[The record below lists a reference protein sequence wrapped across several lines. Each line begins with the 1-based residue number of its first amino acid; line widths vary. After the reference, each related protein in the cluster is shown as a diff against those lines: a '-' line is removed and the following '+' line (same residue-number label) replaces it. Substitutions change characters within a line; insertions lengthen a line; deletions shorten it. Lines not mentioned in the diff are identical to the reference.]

1 MSKPVAGAAGFCTFA
16 KTQFCCGQATG
27 SLKRVPSRS
36 WNFPVTTTHYKV
48 RGKGYSTE
56 GFMFACFKAS
66 ALGCMLLSLSASPLL
81 ADPVLSVYGGFQA
94 AGDSKVD
101 VTDGTHF
108 DAAWDGQSLKMPPY
122 WGVRGTWWLTDL
134 GYDNIGI
141 ALDYSHSKVRAT
153 GGTLDKTPGWT
164 HFEFT
169 DGLNLATAN
178 VLYRFQKPEQA
189 WTPYLGA
196 GLGVNVP
203 HVEVYRPSGKT
214 WNYQL
219 GGITGQLMAG
229 VDYRFTE
236 HVSAF
241 TEYKLNYSHVDVDI
255 DSGDRLKTD
264 IFTHAINV
272 GLSYHF

>member
-1 MSKPVAGAAGFCTFA
+1 M
-16 KTQFCCGQATG
+16 
-27 SLKRVPSRS
+27 
-36 WNFPVTTTHYKV
+36 
-48 RGKGYSTE
+48 
-56 GFMFACFKAS
+56 
-66 ALGCMLLSLSASPLL
+66 
-81 ADPVLSVYGGFQA
+81 YGGFQTA
-94 AGDSKVD
+94 PHSTVS
-101 VTDGTHF
+101 VTDGTEF
-108 DAAWDGQSLKMPPY
+108 VAGWQGKSFAMPPY
-122 WGVRGTWWLTDL
+122 WGVRGTWWLNDM
-134 GYDNIGI
+134 GYDNVGLSI
-141 ALDYSHSKVRAT
+141 DYSHAKVYADKE
-153 GGTLDKTPGWT
+153 TLKTKTPGWT

-169 DGLNLATAN
+169 DGINLVTAN
-178 VLYRFQKPEQA
+178 VLYRFKSPDRA
-189 WTPYLGA
+189 WTPYIGA
-196 GLGVNVP
+196 GVGANVP
-203 HVEVYRPSGKT
+203 HVEVIRPSGKT